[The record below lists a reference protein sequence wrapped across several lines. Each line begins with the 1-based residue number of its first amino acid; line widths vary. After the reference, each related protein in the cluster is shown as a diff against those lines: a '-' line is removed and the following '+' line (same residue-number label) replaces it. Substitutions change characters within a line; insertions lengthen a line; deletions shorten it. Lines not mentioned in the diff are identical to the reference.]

1 MAPLQAEKQAVRAT
15 VRVRRAEA
23 ASAAPDAGDALS
35 AVFRRGVRVR
45 PGTVVAGYLPI
56 GDEIDPRP
64 LLRWLRGAGHA
75 IALPRIV
82 RTQAPLA
89 FRGWNEGDPLED
101 GPFGTRQPA
110 DAAPDLVP
118 EVLILPMLAFDR
130 RGFRLGYGGGYYDR
144 TLAVLRGRRAVT
156 AVGVAY
162 AAQEVAAVPADRHDQ
177 PLDWVVTERE
187 AIETKKE
194 D

>member
-23 ASAAPDAGDALS
+23 ARTTSDAGEAAT
-35 AVFRRGVRVR
+35 AVFRRTVRLR
-45 PGTVVAGYLPI
+45 PGTVAAGYLPI

-75 IALPRIV
+75 IVLPRIV
-82 RTQAPLA
+82 RTGGPLA
-89 FRGWNEGDPLED
+89 FRGWDEGDTLED
-101 GPFGTRQPA
+101 GPFGTLQPA
-110 DAAPDLVP
+110 DAAPELVP
-118 EVLILPMLAFDR
+118 EVLIMPMLAFDR

-156 AVGVAY
+156 AIGIAFAV
-162 AAQEVAAVPADRHDQ
+162 QEVPVVPADRHDQ

>member
-23 ASAAPDAGDALS
+23 ARTTPDAGQSMS
-35 AVFRRGVRVR
+35 AVFRRTVRLR
-45 PGTVVAGYLPI
+45 PASIVAGYLPI

-64 LLRWLRGAGHA
+64 LLRWLRAAGHA

-82 RTQAPLA
+82 RAQAPLA
-89 FRGWNEGDPLED
+89 FRAWEADDALED
-101 GPFGTRQPA
+101 GPFGTVQPGES
-110 DAAPDLVP
+110 APELVP
-118 EVLILPMLAFDR
+118 EALILPMLAFDR
-130 RGFRLGYGGGYYDR
+130 RGFRLGYGGGYFDR
-144 TLAVLRGRRAVT
+144 TLAVLRTQRAVT
-156 AVGVAY
+156 AIGIAY
-162 AAQEVAAVPADRHDQ
+162 AAQEIPEVPADRHDQ
-177 PLDWVVTERE
+177 RLDWVVTERE